1 MPRCGIVVSVAV
13 LLAACGTGE
22 PIRSSAPVATLA
34 VMPASGEL
42 RVGETLQLF
51 ADPKDDR
58 GRVLAERVVVGSS
71 LDPTVASVS
80 PDGVVTAR
88 APGTARIAVSSE
100 GKSASISVTVRP
112 VHGPVGECAAPRPGW
127 IWCDDFEADRLAQ
140 YFEYGNRGGLFERAA
155 GVGYGGSAGL
165 RARWTAPRQVDA
177 GFLHVAFG
185 KVPAPN
191 FRPVDAGTEIYRDI
205 YWRVLVRYG
214 PGWVGG
220 GGNKMSRAQSLVTPQ
235 YAQAMIAHVWSGSAA
250 ENPTDRLAIVG
261 ASGVGFRGRVRT
273 EEYNDFPHIEWLPW
287 AWSKTR
293 LFERT
298 AVGRWYCIEARAKL
312 NDPGW
317 SNGVFQLWIDDRL
330 EASQT
335 GLGWMGSYR
344 DYGINV
350 VYLENYWNDGAPQA
364 QERYFD
370 NFVVSTQ
377 RIGCGF

>member
-1 MPRCGIVVSVAV
+1 MFRQGIVAGVAL

-22 PIRSSAPVATLA
+22 PIRSSAPVSSLA

-58 GRVLAERVVVGSS
+58 GRVLAERLVSGSS
-71 LDPTVASVS
+71 LDPAVASVS
-80 PDGVVTAR
+80 PEGVVTAL
-88 APGTARIAVSSE
+88 APGAARIVLSSE
-100 GKSASISVTVRP
+100 GKSATVTVTVRP
-112 VHGPVGECAAPRPGW
+112 VRGPVAECATPRPGW
-127 IWCDDFEADRLAQ
+127 IWCDDFEEDRLAR
-140 YFEYGNRGGLFERAA
+140 YFEQGNRQGLFERAA
-155 GVGYGGSAGL
+155 GVGYGGSAGM
-165 RARWTAPRQVDA
+165 RARWTAPGQVDA

-185 KVPAPN
+185 KVPASN
-191 FRPVDAGTEIYRDI
+191 FRPVDAGTAIYRDV

-235 YAQAMIAHVWSGSAA
+235 YAQAMIAHVWSGSTA

-261 ASGVGFRGRVRT
+261 VSGIGFRGSLRT
-273 EEYNDFPHIEWLPW
+273 EEYNDFPHFEWLPW
-287 AWSKTR
+287 SWSKTR

-298 AVGRWYCIEARAKL
+298 AVGRWYCIETRAKL
-312 NDPGW
+312 NDPGR
-317 SNGVFQLWIDDRL
+317 SNGAFELWIDDRL

-377 RIGCGF
+377 RIGCAF